1 MRESYW
7 KLRERMLAAGVWPQG
22 WIARGACYSLG
33 LAIVLFALEALLQLF
48 SPAWG
53 ASLGGWVKF
62 LLFDAALLFTIV
74 AFRGLKRKVLWR
86 LRNRLIVTYVFIGVI
101 PVVLLVLMA
110 FITIYLFA
118 GQFASFV
125 VTSEINSQ
133 LRSMQAVNAAVSNE
147 LAARI
152 EKGESATAE
161 SLTGLRKRD
170 RAWRRRQVYAWHGST
185 VVPLSAVDAAPVAF
199 PDFFNKEDYAKAI
212 SEGQP
217 FKEIVRDQDELYLRV
232 ASMFDV
238 GKEKL
243 TVVTSEPLDKD
254 LVARIADNLGEIT
267 LYSAGIP
274 LTDSQKNDSQK
285 NDLQKSDLQKSDSQ
299 KNGQTPGAAEAGPTK
314 EHSFETRLFDEPAK
328 DRNGDKDRDK
338 DGSSAGK
345 GKTGPTPDG
354 QQVFRPTFS
363 VGSLA
368 APAGTMDREI
378 TFGTPLPVVNWKTG
392 ELARAGALV
401 KVRTRPS
408 VLYGHLFAALGDI
421 ARGVEYILLAVLIFF
436 AVIELIALIIGTRMT
451 RTVTG
456 AVAHLYDATKN
467 VDRGDF
473 SHRIPVKSADQ
484 LAQLSL
490 SFNSMTESIEKLIL
504 EQKEKQ
510 RLEGE
515 LAIAQEVQAQLFPR
529 QVSELES
536 LEVHGFCRPA
546 RTVSGD
552 YYDFLTASSHKL
564 ILAVGDISGKG
575 ISAAL
580 LMATIHSAVR
590 AYSVES
596 LPQMRET
603 VARGSVAR
611 EPVAVGAVAGSGRM
625 MAAWPEGIEVS
636 PGALLGLLN
645 HQLYESTPPEK
656 YATLF
661 LAIYDGRSR
670 QLTYSNG
677 GHLPP
682 ILIGRDG
689 AVRRL
694 EAGGTVVGL
703 FENVTYDEA
712 SVEMHP
718 GEIFLAYSD
727 GVTEPENE
735 FGEFGE
741 ERLIDLVS
749 TNRRLPLV
757 QISQTVTAAVDDWIG
772 DNEQPDDITLVLAR
786 AR

>member
-1 MRESYW
+1 MTT
-7 KLRERMLAAGVWPQG
+7 AGLWPHG
-22 WIARGACYSLG
+22 WVARGACYSLG
-33 LAIVLFALEALLQLF
+33 SAIGLFILAMLLKLVAPKA
-48 SPAWG
+48 SD
-53 ASLGGWVKF
+53 SLGGWVKF
-62 LLFDAALLFTIV
+62 LLFDAAVLFSIL
-74 AFRGLKRKVLWR
+74 AFRWLKRKLLWR

-101 PVVLLVLMA
+101 PAVLLIAMA
-110 FITIYLFA
+110 LITLYGFA

-125 VTSEINSQ
+125 VTSEIDSR
-133 LRSMQAVNAAVSNE
+133 LRTMQAANAAVGNE

-152 EKGESATAE
+152 EKGESPTAE
-161 SLTGLRKRD
+161 SLAGLRKRD
-170 RAWRRRQVYAWHGST
+170 RAWGRRQLAAWHGST
-185 VVPLSAVDAAPVAF
+185 ALPLKATEIAPVTF
-199 PDFFNKEDYAKAI
+199 PDFLNKRDNELAKAI
-212 SEGQP
+212 REGQP
-217 FKEIVRDQDELYLRV
+217 FKEIVRDKDELYLRA
-232 ASMFDV
+232 ASWFDV
-238 GKEKL
+238 GPDKL
-243 TVVTSEPLDKD
+243 TVVTSEPLDKN
-254 LVARIADNLGEIT
+254 LVADIAANLGEIT
-267 LYSAGIP
+267 LYPADA
-274 LTDSQKNDSQK
+274 TQQNDQNQNATK
-285 NDLQKSDLQKSDSQ
+285 
-299 KNGQTPGAAEAGPTK
+299 GQG
-314 EHSFETRLFDEPAK
+314 FQTRLFDEK
-328 DRNGDKDRDK
+328 DKSETVVQER
-338 DGSSAGK
+338 
-345 GKTGPTPDG
+345 KTGHGDTHH
-354 QQVFRPTFS
+354 FHSAYT

-368 APAGTMDREI
+368 PPAGMTDREI
-378 TFGTPLPVVNWKTG
+378 TFVTPLSVVDWATG
-392 ELARAGALV
+392 ERETAGALV
-401 KVRTRPS
+401 SVRTRPS
-408 VLYGHLFAALGDI
+408 VLYSHLFASLGDI
-421 ARGVEYILLAVLIFF
+421 AQGVEYILLGILIFF
-436 AVIELIALIIGTRMT
+436 AVIEFVALIIGTRMT

-456 AVAHLYDATKN
+456 AVAQLYDATKH

-596 LPQMRET
+596 LPQMRE
-603 VARGSVAR
+603 
-611 EPVAVGAVAGSGRM
+611 PVAVGAVAGAGRI
-625 MAAWPEGIEVS
+625 MAAWPEGIEIS

-661 LAIYDGRSR
+661 LGIYDGRSHK
-670 QLTYSNG
+670 LTYSNG

-682 ILIGRDG
+682 ILIGRNG

-703 FENVTYDEA
+703 FDNMTYDEGA
-712 SVEMHP
+712 VEMHP

-741 ERLIDLVS
+741 ERLIELVS
-749 TNRRLPLV
+749 ANRNSPLV
-757 QISQTVTAAVDDWIG
+757 QISEAVTSAVDDWIG

>member
-1 MRESYW
+1 
-7 KLRERMLAAGVWPQG
+7 MLADGWWPQG
-22 WIARGACYSLG
+22 WIARGACYSLAF
-33 LAIVLFALEALLQLF
+33 AIGLFALEMLLKLF
-48 SPAWG
+48 APAW
-53 ASLGGWVKF
+53 ADSLGGWVKF
-62 LLFDAALLFTIV
+62 LLFDAALLFFIV
-74 AFRGLKRKVLWR
+74 AFRKLRRRVLWR

-101 PVVLLVLMA
+101 PAVLLIGMA
-110 FITIYLFA
+110 FITIYGLA
-118 GQFASFV
+118 GQFAIFE

-133 LRSMQAVNAAVSNE
+133 LRSMEAVNAAVGNE
-147 LAARI
+147 LAARL
-152 EKGESATAE
+152 ERGESPTAE

-170 RAWRRRQVYAWHGST
+170 AAWRRRRVSVWFEDKLL
-185 VVPLSAVDAAPVAF
+185 PLNDAESNGAPLALPTFVKGGF
-199 PDFFNKEDYAKAI
+199 RDI
-212 SEGQP
+212 T
-217 FKEIVRDQDELYLRV
+217 RDQDGLHLRV
-232 ASMFDV
+232 GTVLPV
-238 GKEKL
+238 GSKTL
-243 TVVTSEPLDKD
+243 TVVTGEPFGKE
-254 LVARIADNLGEIT
+254 LVGRIAADMGEIT
-267 LYSAGIP
+267 LLDDSGFLAAHGSGSPRRITVNTAG
-274 LTDSQKNDSQK
+274 
-285 NDLQKSDLQKSDSQ
+285 KSGTVITES
-299 KNGQTPGAAEAGPTK
+299 
-314 EHSFETRLFDEPAK
+314 
-328 DRNGDKDRDK
+328 RNGTNVDL
-338 DGSSAGK
+338 S
-345 GKTGPTPDG
+345 
-354 QQVFRPTFS
+354 PTFT
-363 VGSLA
+363 VGTVPA
-368 APAGTMDREI
+368 AAGSMDREV
-378 TFGTPLPVVNWKTG
+378 TFFAPLPVLDWRTG
-392 ELARAGALV
+392 EHEPTGSLV
-401 KVRTRPS
+401 VQVRTRPS
-408 VLYGHLFAALGDI
+408 VLYGHLFAALGEFV
-421 ARGVEYILLAVLIFF
+421 RGVEYILLAILIIF
-436 AVIELIALIIGTRMT
+436 AVIEFVALIIGTRMT
-451 RTVTG
+451 RTVTR
-456 AVAHLYDATKN
+456 AVADLYDATKH

-473 SHRIPVKSADQ
+473 SHRIPVKSEDQ

-490 SFNSMTESIEKLIL
+490 SFNSMTESIEKLIE

-529 QVSELES
+529 QVTELES

-596 LPQMRET
+596 LPQMRE
-603 VARGSVAR
+603 
-611 EPVAVGAVAGSGRM
+611 PVAVGAVAGAGRI

-661 LAIYDGRSR
+661 LGIYDGRSH

-689 AVRRL
+689 TVRRL

-703 FENVTYDEA
+703 FDNMLYDEGA
-712 SVEMHP
+712 VEMHP

-741 ERLIDLVS
+741 ERLIELVS
-749 TNRRLPLV
+749 ANRRLPLV

>member
-1 MRESYW
+1 MREVYW
-7 KLRERMLAAGVWPQG
+7 KLRAQMTAAGWWPQG
-22 WIARGACYSLG
+22 WIARGACYSL
-33 LAIVLFALEALLQLF
+33 ALALLLLVLEMVL
-48 SPAWG
+48 SLVAPAATRG
-53 ASLGGWVKF
+53 LGGWIKF
-62 LLFDAALLFTIV
+62 LIFDAALLFSIV
-74 AFRGLKRKVLWR
+74 AFRVLKRKILWR

-101 PVVLLVLMA
+101 PAVLLVAMSLIA
-110 FITIYLFA
+110 IYLFA

-133 LRSMQAVNAAVSNE
+133 LRSMQAVNAAVGNE

-152 EKGESATAE
+152 EKGEAPTAE
-161 SLTGLRKRD
+161 SLEGLRKRD
-170 RAWRRRQVYAWHGST
+170 RTWARRRVGAWHGTRVLVQSS
-185 VVPLSAVDAAPVAF
+185 SAQNPSPISF
-199 PDFFNKEDYAKAI
+199 PEFFNKNGNAFAKEI
-212 SEGQP
+212 RDGQP
-217 FKEIVRDQDELYLRV
+217 FKEIVREEGELYLRV
-232 ASMFDV
+232 ASVFQV
-238 GKEKL
+238 GQEQL
-243 TVVTSEPLDKD
+243 TVVTGEPLDQN
-254 LVARIADNLGEIT
+254 LVAEIATNLGEIT
-267 LYSAGIP
+267 LYAAGISLDEKRP
-274 LTDSQKNDSQK
+274 RVLKQSSGKESTQNSSGSPTSLTVK
-285 NDLQKSDLQKSDSQ
+285 
-299 KNGQTPGAAEAGPTK
+299 P
-314 EHSFETRLFDEPAK
+314 ETNNNAVVINEDNQ
-328 DRNGDKDRDK
+328 DI
-338 DGSSAGK
+338 SVK
-345 GKTGPTPDG
+345 GKDE
-354 QQVFRPTFS
+354 VLRPTFT
-363 VGSLA
+363 VGALPA
-368 APAGTMDREI
+368 AASAMDREI
-378 TFGTPLPVVNWKTG
+378 TFGTPLPVVDWKTG
-392 ELARAGALV
+392 DMERAGALV

-408 VLYGHLFAALGDI
+408 VLYNHLFAALGDI
-421 ARGVEYILLAVLIFF
+421 ARGIEYILLGVLIFF
-436 AVIELIALIIGTRMT
+436 AIIELVALIIGTRMT

-456 AVAHLYDATKN
+456 AVAQLYDATKN

-473 SHRIPVKSADQ
+473 SHRIPVKSSDQ

-490 SFNSMTESIEKLIL
+490 SFNSMTESIEKLIQ

-596 LPQMRET
+596 LPQMRE
-603 VARGSVAR
+603 
-611 EPVAVGAVAGSGRM
+611 PVAVGAVAGAGRV

-661 LAIYDGRSR
+661 LAIYDGRSH

-682 ILIGRDG
+682 ILIGEDG
-689 AVRRL
+689 AMRRL

-703 FENVTYDEA
+703 FDNMTYDEG
-712 SVEMHP
+712 SVQMHP
-718 GEIFLAYSD
+718 GEIFVAYSD

-741 ERLIDLVS
+741 DRLIDLVS
-749 TNRRLPLV
+749 TNRHLPLI
-757 QISQTVTAAVDDWIG
+757 QISQSVTSAVEDWIG

-786 AR
+786 PR

>member
-1 MRESYW
+1 MKQFYSRF
-7 KLRERMLAAGVWPQG
+7 RARMLAADLWPQG
-22 WIARGACYSLG
+22 WVARGACYSLAFALG
-33 LAIVLFALEALLQLF
+33 LLGLQTVLKLFA
-48 SPAWG
+48 PAAA
-53 ASLGGWVKF
+53 ASIGGWIKF
-62 LLFDAALLFTIV
+62 LVFDAALLFSIV
-74 AFRGLKRKVLWR
+74 AFRWLKRKLLWR

-101 PVVLLVLMA
+101 PAALLVTMA
-110 FITIYLFA
+110 LVTIYLFA

-133 LRSMQAVNAAVSNE
+133 LRSLQAVSAAVSNE

-152 EKGESATAE
+152 EKGQAPTAE
-161 SLTGLRKRD
+161 SLAGLRKRD
-170 RAWRRRQVYAWHGST
+170 RAWGRRRVCAWHGTRPLLLST
-185 VVPLSAVDAAPVAF
+185 GSSDPASMTF
-199 PDFFNKEDYAKAI
+199 PDFFNKDGGEYAKAI
-212 SEGQP
+212 REGQP
-217 FKEIVRDQDELYLRV
+217 FKEIVRDNDELYLRV
-232 ASMFDV
+232 ASVFAV
-238 GKEKL
+238 GSEKL
-243 TVVTSEPLDKD
+243 TVITGEPLDKD
-254 LVARIADNLGEIT
+254 LVADIAANLGEIT
-267 LYSAGIP
+267 LYSSGITLDAQGNYQNPKAG
-274 LTDSQKNDSQK
+274 
-285 NDLQKSDLQKSDSQ
+285 
-299 KNGQTPGAAEAGPTK
+299 GAAGAAK
-314 EHSFETRLFDEPAK
+314 EHSFQTRLFDEPGNSK
-328 DRNGDKDRDK
+328 SGGGESNGR
-338 DGSSAGK
+338 SA
-345 GKTGPTPDG
+345 PSPE
-354 QQVFRPTFS
+354 VFRSAFT

-368 APAGTMDREI
+368 APAGMTDREI
-378 TFGTPLPVVNWKTG
+378 TFATPLPVVDWKSG
-392 ELARAGALV
+392 DRSPAGALV
-401 KVRTRPS
+401 SVRTRPS
-408 VLYGHLFAALGDI
+408 VLYSHLFAALGDL
-421 ARGVEYILLAVLIFF
+421 ARGVEYILLGILIFF
-436 AVIELIALIIGTRMT
+436 AVIELVALIIGTRMT

-456 AVAHLYDATKN
+456 AVAQLYDATKH

-484 LAQLSL
+484 LSQLSL

-529 QVSELES
+529 QVTELES

-596 LPQMRET
+596 LPQMRE
-603 VARGSVAR
+603 
-611 EPVAVGAVAGSGRM
+611 PVAVGAVAGAGRI
-625 MAAWPEGIEVS
+625 MAAWPEGIEIS

-645 HQLYESTPPEK
+645 HQLYASTRPEK

-661 LAIYDGRSR
+661 LGIYDGRSHR
-670 QLTYSNG
+670 LTYSNG

-694 EAGGTVVGL
+694 ETGGTVVGL
-703 FENVTYDEA
+703 FENVIYDEG

-718 GEIFLAYSD
+718 GELFLAYSD

-749 TNRRLPLV
+749 ENRRLPLV
-757 QISQTVTAAVDDWIG
+757 QISQTVTSAVEDWIG

>member
-1 MRESYW
+1 MRKSYLE
-7 KLRERMLAAGVWPQG
+7 LRGRLLAAGIWPRG
-22 WIARGACYSLG
+22 WVARGACYSLA
-33 LAIVLFALEALLQLF
+33 LAIVFFALQMLLKLLAPKW
-48 SPAWG
+48 SD
-53 ASLGGWVKF
+53 SLGGWVKF
-62 LLFDAALLFTIV
+62 LLFDAALLFSIL
-74 AFRGLKRKVLWR
+74 AFRWLKRKLLWR

-101 PVVLLVLMA
+101 PAVLLIAMA
-110 FITIYLFA
+110 LITLYGFA
-118 GQFASFV
+118 GQFAIFV

-133 LRSMQAVNAAVSNE
+133 LRNLESVNAAVGNE
-147 LAARI
+147 LAARL
-152 EKGESATAE
+152 ERGDTPAAE
-161 SLTGLRKRD
+161 SLSGLRKRD
-170 RAWRRRQVYAWHGST
+170 SAWRRRRMSAWDGDKLLLLRGELNGP
-185 VVPLSAVDAAPVAF
+185 PLSPPTFA
-199 PDFFNKEDYAKAI
+199 KE
-212 SEGQP
+212 GLR
-217 FKEIVRDQDELYLRV
+217 EITRDQGTLYLRV
-232 ASMFDV
+232 VTLLPV
-238 GKEKL
+238 GSKTL
-243 TVVTSEPLDKD
+243 MVVTSEPLDRE
-254 LVARIADNLGEIT
+254 LVGKIAADMGEIS
-267 LYSAGIP
+267 LSD
-274 LTDSQKNDSQK
+274 DS
-285 NDLQKSDLQKSDSQ
+285 
-299 KNGQTPGAAEAGPTK
+299 GGVGY
-314 EHSFETRLFDEPAK
+314 
-328 DRNGDKDRDK
+328 
-338 DGSSAGK
+338 
-345 GKTGPTPDG
+345 KTGPQNSTTQTSGSAPQHPNNDALAIRDDQG
-354 QQVFRPTFS
+354 NILEPTFT
-363 VGSLA
+363 VGTVPL
-368 APAGTMDREI
+368 PVNGMDREV
-378 TFGTPLPVVNWKTG
+378 TFFGALPVLDWKTG
-392 ELARAGALV
+392 ARKSDGAV
-401 KVRTRPS
+401 IRVWTRPS
-408 VLYGHLFAALGDI
+408 ALYAHLFAALGDF
-421 ARGVEYILLAVLIFF
+421 AKGVEYILLAVGIFF
-436 AVIELIALIIGTRMT
+436 ALIELVALIIGMRMT

-456 AVAHLYDATKN
+456 AVAQLYDATKH
-467 VDRGDF
+467 VDHGDF

-596 LPQMRET
+596 LPQMRE
-603 VARGSVAR
+603 
-611 EPVAVGAVAGSGRM
+611 PVAVGAVAGAGRI
-625 MAAWPEGIEVS
+625 MAAWPEGIEIS

-661 LAIYDGRSR
+661 LGIYDGRSHR
-670 QLTYSNG
+670 LTYSNG

-682 ILIGRDG
+682 ILIGKDG

-694 EAGGTVVGL
+694 ETGGTVVGL
-703 FENVTYDEA
+703 FENVTYDEGA
-712 SVEMHP
+712 VEMHP

-741 ERLIDLVS
+741 ERLIELVS
-749 TNRRLPLV
+749 TNRNLPLV
-757 QISQTVTAAVDDWIG
+757 QISQTVTSAVDDWIG

>member
-1 MRESYW
+1 MREFYAHFRAR
-7 KLRERMLAAGVWPQG
+7 LEAADLWPQG
-22 WIARGACYSLG
+22 WVARGACYSLG
-33 LAIVLFALEALLQLF
+33 LALGLFVLELLLKLIA
-48 SPAWG
+48 PASS
-53 ASLGGWVKF
+53 ASLDGWVKF
-62 LLFDAALLFTIV
+62 LLFDAALLFCIV
-74 AFRGLKRKVLWR
+74 AFRWLKRRILWR

-101 PVVLLVLMA
+101 PAVLLIAMA

-125 VTSEINSQ
+125 VTSEINGQ
-133 LRSMQAVNAAVSNE
+133 LRSLQAVNAAVSNE

-152 EKGESATAE
+152 EKGEAPTAE
-161 SLTGLRKRD
+161 SLAGLKKRD
-170 RAWRRRQVYAWHGST
+170 RAWVRRRVHAWHGTRTLPIASGALEVET
-185 VVPLSAVDAAPVAF
+185 LAF
-199 PDFFNKEDYAKAI
+199 PDFFNKDDNAYAKAVRQ
-212 SEGQP
+212 GLP
-217 FKEIVRDQDELYLRV
+217 FKEIVRDKDELYLRV
-232 ASMFDV
+232 VSMFPV
-238 GKEKL
+238 GKENL
-243 TVVTSEPLDKD
+243 TVVTSEPLDKS
-254 LVARIADNLGEIT
+254 LVADIAENLGEIT
-267 LYSAGIP
+267 LSPAGNALP
-274 LTDSQKNDSQK
+274 DLQQNDSQASDQ
-285 NDLQKSDLQKSDSQ
+285 NQSATKSTK
-299 KNGQTPGAAEAGPTK
+299 KGQ
-314 EHSFETRLFDEPAK
+314 SFQTRLFEEPGK
-328 DRNGDKDRDK
+328 KGENPG
-338 DGSSAGK
+338 GK
-345 GKTGPTPDG
+345 GETSFSTNGNK
-354 QQVFRPTFS
+354 QVFHPSFT

-368 APAGTMDREI
+368 PPAGMMDREI
-378 TFGTPLPVVNWKTG
+378 TFGTPLPVVDWTTG
-392 ELARAGALV
+392 ERARAGAFV
-401 KVRTRPS
+401 GVRTRPS
-408 VLYGHLFAALGDI
+408 VLYAHLFAALGDI
-421 ARGVEYILLAVLIFF
+421 ARGVEYILLGILIFF
-436 AVIELIALIIGTRMT
+436 AIIELVALIIGTRMT
-451 RTVTG
+451 RTVTR
-456 AVAHLYDATKN
+456 AVAQLDDATRH

-473 SHRIPVKSADQ
+473 SHRIPVRSSDQ

-529 QVSELES
+529 QVSDLES

-596 LPQMRET
+596 LPQMRE
-603 VARGSVAR
+603 
-611 EPVAVGAVAGSGRM
+611 PVAVGAVAGSGRV
-625 MAAWPEGIEVS
+625 MAAWPEGIEIS

-661 LAIYDGRSR
+661 LGIYDGRSHR
-670 QLTYSNG
+670 LTYSNG

-682 ILIGRDG
+682 ILIGEDG
-689 AVRRL
+689 AVRKL
-694 EAGGTVVGL
+694 EAGGTVIGL
-703 FENVTYDEA
+703 FDNMMYEEGA
-712 SVEMHP
+712 VEMHP
-718 GEIFLAYSD
+718 GEVFLAYSD

-741 ERLIDLVS
+741 ERLIELVRE
-749 TNRRLPLV
+749 NRSLPLV
-757 QISQTVTAAVDDWIG
+757 QISQSVTLAVDDWIG
-772 DNEQPDDITLVLAR
+772 DQEQPDDITLVLAR

>member
-1 MRESYW
+1 MKQVYW
-7 KLRERMLAAGVWPQG
+7 KLRARMLTAGLWPQG

-33 LAIVLFALEALLQLF
+33 LAVALFVLQTLLKLVA
-48 SPAWG
+48 PA
-53 ASLGGWVKF
+53 ASNSLGGWVKF
-62 LLFDAALLFTIV
+62 LVFDAALLFSIL
-74 AFRGLKRKVLWR
+74 AFRWLRRKILWR

-101 PVVLLVLMA
+101 PAVLLIAMA
-110 FITIYLFA
+110 LITLYGFA
-118 GQFASFV
+118 GQFAVFV
-125 VTSEINSQ
+125 VTSEIDSQ
-133 LRSMQAVNAAVSNE
+133 LRSLEAVNAAVGNE
-147 LAARI
+147 LAARL
-152 EKGESATAE
+152 ERGDNPTAE
-161 SLTGLRKRD
+161 SLAGLRKRD
-170 RAWRRRQVYAWHGST
+170 AAWGRRRMCAWHGDKLLALGDDSQAS
-185 VVPLSAVDAAPVAF
+185 PLSLPAF
-199 PDFFNKEDYAKAI
+199 AKGGLREI
-212 SEGQP
+212 S
-217 FKEIVRDQDELYLRV
+217 RDHDGLHLRV
-232 ASMFDV
+232 VTLLSV
-238 GKEKL
+238 GSKTL
-243 TVVTSEPLDKD
+243 TIVTSEPFDQELLGK
-254 LVARIADNLGEIT
+254 IAADMGEIT
-267 LYSAGIP
+267 LLDDPAY
-274 LTDSQKNDSQK
+274 
-285 NDLQKSDLQKSDSQ
+285 LQENKT
-299 KNGQTPGAAEAGPTK
+299 GQAGAASQTTKTVDTRHAAGDAPRITNGIIVSAK
-314 EHSFETRLFDEPAK
+314 ENGTTVNLHPSPAF
-328 DRNGDKDRDK
+328 
-338 DGSSAGK
+338 
-345 GKTGPTPDG
+345 T
-354 QQVFRPTFS
+354 
-363 VGSLA
+363 VGTVPA
-368 APAGTMDREI
+368 AANTMDREV
-378 TFGTPLPVVNWKTG
+378 TFPAPLRVLDWKTG
-392 ELARAGALV
+392 GMEPSGALV
-401 KVRTRPS
+401 LQVRTRPS
-408 VLYGHLFAALGDI
+408 VLYRHLFAALGQF
-421 ARGVEYILLAVLIFF
+421 AEAVEYILLGIFIFF
-436 AVIELIALIIGTRMT
+436 ALIELVALIIGTRMT

-456 AVAHLYDATKN
+456 AVAQLYDATKH

-473 SHRIPVKSADQ
+473 SHRIPVKSNDQ

-490 SFNSMTESIEKLIL
+490 SFNSMTESIEKLIK

-529 QVSELES
+529 QVTELES

-596 LPQMRET
+596 LPQFRET
-603 VARGSVAR
+603 MMR
-611 EPVAVGAVAGSGRM
+611 EPVAVGAVAGAGRV
-625 MAAWPEGIEVS
+625 MAAWPEGIEIS

-661 LAIYDGRSR
+661 LGIYDGRSHK
-670 QLTYSNG
+670 LTYSNG

-682 ILIGRDG
+682 ILIGKDG

-703 FENVTYDEA
+703 FDNMTYDEGT
-712 SVEMHP
+712 VEMRP
-718 GEIFLAYSD
+718 GEIFIAYSD

-749 TNRRLPLV
+749 ANRHSPLV
-757 QISQTVTAAVDDWIG
+757 QISEAVTSAVDDWIG

>member
-1 MRESYW
+1 MRDAYW
-7 KLRERMLAAGVWPQG
+7 KLRARMTAAGLWPQG
-22 WIARGACYSLG
+22 WIARGAWYSVG
-33 LAIVLFALEALLQLF
+33 LAFGLFILEMLLKLFAPAASDSLE
-48 SPAWG
+48 
-53 ASLGGWVKF
+53 GWVRF
-62 LLFDAALLFTIV
+62 LLFDAALLFSIL
-74 AFRGLKRKVLWR
+74 AFRGMKRKLLWR

-101 PVVLLVLMA
+101 PAVLLIAMA
-110 FITIYLFA
+110 LITIYLFA
-118 GQFASFV
+118 GQFASYV

-152 EKGESATAE
+152 EKGEAPTAD
-161 SLTGLRKRD
+161 SLEGLRKRD
-170 RAWRRRQVYAWHGST
+170 RAWGRRRVCAWHGARVLLFSGGAQNS
-185 VVPLSAVDAAPVAF
+185 SAMSF
-199 PDFFNKEDYAKAI
+199 PEFFNKDDSEFAKAI
-212 SEGQP
+212 REGQP
-217 FKEIVRDQDELYLRV
+217 FKEIIRDNNELYLRV
-232 ASMFDV
+232 ASVFVV
-238 GKEKL
+238 GPEKL
-243 TVVTSEPLDKD
+243 TVVTGEPLDKD
-254 LVARIADNLGEIT
+254 MIADIAANLGEIT
-267 LYSAGIP
+267 LYAAGIKFDD
-274 LTDSQKNDSQK
+274 TQKK
-285 NDLQKSDLQKSDSQ
+285 N
-299 KNGQTPGAAEAGPTK
+299 QTPSAAKG
-314 EHSFETRLFDEPAK
+314 SGFETRLFDDP
-328 DRNGDKDRDK
+328 N
-338 DGSSAGK
+338 K
-345 GKTGPTPDG
+345 GKVESNASEAKAAPSPEGD
-354 QQVFRPTFS
+354 QRVFRPTFT

-378 TFGTPLPVVNWKTG
+378 TFGTPLPVVDWKTG
-392 ELARAGALV
+392 ERERAGALV
-401 KVRTRPS
+401 RVRTRPS
-408 VLYGHLFAALGDI
+408 VLYSHLFAALGDI
-421 ARGVEYILLAVLIFF
+421 ARGVEYILLGILIFF

-451 RTVTG
+451 RTMTS
-456 AVAHLYDATKN
+456 AVGELYNATRN

-473 SHRIPVKSADQ
+473 SHRIPVKSSDQ

-490 SFNSMTESIEKLIL
+490 SFNSMTESIEKLIQ

-596 LPQMRET
+596 LPQMRE
-603 VARGSVAR
+603 
-611 EPVAVGAVAGSGRM
+611 PVAVGAVAGAGRI

-661 LAIYDGRSR
+661 LGIYDGRSH

-703 FENVTYDEA
+703 FDNMTYDEG
-712 SVEMHP
+712 SVQMHP
-718 GEIFLAYSD
+718 GEIFIAYSD

-741 ERLIDLVS
+741 ERLIELVR
-749 TNRRLPLV
+749 TNRHLPLV
-757 QISQTVTAAVDDWIG
+757 QISQAVTSAVDDWIG

>member
-1 MRESYW
+1 M
-7 KLRERMLAAGVWPQG
+7 MAAGLWPKG

-33 LAIVLFALEALLQLF
+33 LAIGLLVLELLLKRLAPVA
-48 SPAWG
+48 SD
-53 ASLGGWVKF
+53 SLGGWVKF
-62 LLFDAALLFTIV
+62 LLFDAALLFAIL
-74 AFRGLKRKVLWR
+74 AFGALKRKILWR

-101 PVVLLVLMA
+101 PAVLLVVMGI
-110 FITIYLFA
+110 ITIYLFA

-125 VTSEINSQ
+125 VTSEINTQ

-152 EKGESATAE
+152 EKGETPTAE
-161 SLTGLRKRD
+161 SLAGLRKRD
-170 RAWRRRQVYAWHGST
+170 RAWGRRRVGAWHGMRSL
-185 VVPLSAVDAAPVAF
+185 PMSAGAQNPKPMSF
-199 PDFFNKEDYAKAI
+199 PDFFSQDDGNVAKALRAG
-212 SEGQP
+212 EP
-217 FKEIVRDQDELYLRV
+217 FKEIIRDNDELYLRV
-232 ASMFDV
+232 ASVYEV
-238 GKEKL
+238 GQEKL
-243 TVVTSEPLDKD
+243 TVVTSEPLDRD
-254 LVARIADNLGEIT
+254 LVADIAANLGEIT
-267 LYSAGIP
+267 LYATGISLDDNRQNDRHESASKSPPLRSSGKPEKDEGGIV
-274 LTDSQKNDSQK
+274 LSERKSGVRV
-285 NDLQKSDLQKSDSQ
+285 KSD
-299 KNGQTPGAAEAGPTK
+299 
-314 EHSFETRLFDEPAK
+314 
-328 DRNGDKDRDK
+328 
-338 DGSSAGK
+338 
-345 GKTGPTPDG
+345 
-354 QQVFRPTFS
+354 QQDLRPTFT
-363 VGSLA
+363 VGALP
-368 APAGTMDREI
+368 APSGMMDREI
-378 TFGTPLPVVNWKTG
+378 TFGTPLPVIDWKTG
-392 ELARAGALV
+392 ERERAGALV

-408 VLYGHLFAALGDI
+408 VLYSHLFAALGDI
-421 ARGVEYILLAVLIFF
+421 ARGVEYILLAIIIFF
-436 AVIELIALIIGTRMT
+436 AVIEIVALIIGTRMT
-451 RTVTG
+451 STVTG
-456 AVAHLYDATKN
+456 AVAQLYNATRN

-529 QVSELES
+529 LVTEIES
-536 LEVHGFCRPA
+536 LEIHGFCRPA

-596 LPQMRET
+596 LPQMRE
-603 VARGSVAR
+603 SL
-611 EPVAVGAVAGSGRM
+611 AVGALGGADRI
-625 MAAWPEGIEVS
+625 MAAWPEGVEVS
-636 PGALLGLLN
+636 PGALLSLLN

-661 LAIYDGRSR
+661 LGIYDGRSH

-682 ILIGRDG
+682 ILIGENG
-689 AVRRL
+689 SVRRL

-703 FENVTYDEA
+703 FDNMTYDEG
-712 SVEMHP
+712 SVEMQP
-718 GEIFLAYSD
+718 GEIFVAYSD

-741 ERLIDLVS
+741 ERLIDLVGA
-749 TNRRLPLV
+749 NRHLTLL
-757 QISQTVTAAVDDWIG
+757 QISQEVTSAVDNWIG
-772 DNEQPDDITLVLAR
+772 ANEQPDDITLVLAR

>member
-1 MRESYW
+1 MKQFYSR
-7 KLRERMLAAGVWPQG
+7 LRERMLAAGFWPQG
-22 WIARGACYSLG
+22 WVARGACYSLG
-33 LAIVLFALEALLQLF
+33 FAAGLFILEMVLKLFA
-48 SPAWG
+48 PAAA
-53 ASLGGWVKF
+53 ASVGGWVKF
-62 LLFDAALLFTIV
+62 LVFDAALLFSIL
-74 AFRGLKRKVLWR
+74 AFRWLKRKLLWR

-101 PVVLLVLMA
+101 PAVLLMVMA
-110 FITIYLFA
+110 LITLYGFA
-118 GQFASFV
+118 GQFAIFV

-133 LRSMQAVNAAVSNE
+133 LRNMEAVNAAVGNE
-147 LAARI
+147 LAARL
-152 EKGESATAE
+152 ERGDNPTAE
-161 SLTGLRKRD
+161 SLAGLRKRD
-170 RAWRRRQVYAWHGST
+170 AAWGRRRMCAWHGDKLLPMGDESKGS
-185 VVPLSAVDAAPVAF
+185 PLSFPAF
-199 PDFFNKEDYAKAI
+199 IK
-212 SEGQP
+212 GGLR
-217 FKEIVRDQDELYLRV
+217 EITRDQGTLYLRV
-232 ASMFDV
+232 VTLLPV
-238 GKEKL
+238 GSKTL
-243 TVVTSEPLDKD
+243 IVVTSEPLDRE
-254 LVARIADNLGEIT
+254 LVGKIAADMGEISLSDDSGGAPENKT
-267 LYSAGIP
+267 GVQNSATQPSASAKEEPYRGGLDIRGE
-274 LTDSQKNDSQK
+274 
-285 NDLQKSDLQKSDSQ
+285 
-299 KNGQTPGAAEAGPTK
+299 NGQP
-314 EHSFETRLFDEPAK
+314 L
-328 DRNGDKDRDK
+328 
-338 DGSSAGK
+338 
-345 GKTGPTPDG
+345 
-354 QQVFRPTFS
+354 VPTFT
-363 VGSLA
+363 VGTVPPPVNS
-368 APAGTMDREI
+368 MDREV
-378 TFGTPLPVVNWKTG
+378 TFPGTLPVLDWKTG
-392 ELARAGALV
+392 KRAPDGSV
-401 KVRTRPS
+401 IRVWTRPS
-408 VLYGHLFAALGDI
+408 VLYAHLFVALGDF
-421 ARGVEYILLAVLIFF
+421 ARGVEIILLSVGIFF
-436 AVIELIALIIGTRMT
+436 ALIVLIALIIGMRMT
-451 RTVTG
+451 RTMTS
-456 AVAHLYDATKN
+456 AVAQLYDATKH
-467 VDRGDF
+467 VDSGDF
-473 SHRIPVKSADQ
+473 SHRIPVKSEDQ

-490 SFNSMTESIEKLIL
+490 SFNSMTESIEKLIQ

-529 QVSELES
+529 QVTELES

-603 VARGSVAR
+603 MTR
-611 EPVAVGAVAGSGRM
+611 EPVGVGAAMGAGRI

-661 LAIYDGRSR
+661 LGIYDGRSH

-689 AVRRL
+689 GVRRL

-703 FENVTYDEA
+703 FDNMNYDEG

-749 TNRRLPLV
+749 ASRNLPLV
-757 QISQTVTAAVDDWIG
+757 QISQTVTSAVDDWIG

>member
-7 KLRERMLAAGVWPQG
+7 KVRERMLAAGLWPQG
-22 WIARGACYSLG
+22 WIARGAWYSLSF
-33 LAIVLFALEALLQLF
+33 AIGLFALQLSLKLLA
-48 SPAWG
+48 PAAADSIG
-53 ASLGGWVKF
+53 VWVKF
-62 LLFDAALLFTIV
+62 LVIDTALLFCIV
-74 AFRGLKRKVLWR
+74 AFRLLKRKILWR

-101 PVVLLVLMA
+101 PAVLLVAMA
-110 FITIYLFA
+110 LITLYGFA
-118 GQFASFV
+118 GQFAIFV

-133 LRSMQAVNAAVSNE
+133 LRRMEAVNAAVGNE
-147 LAARI
+147 LAARL
-152 EKGESATAE
+152 ERGDNPAAE
-161 SLTGLRKRD
+161 SLAGLRKRD
-170 RAWRRRQVYAWHGST
+170 AAWRRRRMCAWYGDK
-185 VVPLSAVDAAPVAF
+185 PLSVDDQSKISPFSLPAF
-199 PDFFNKEDYAKAI
+199 VGG
-212 SEGQP
+212 EGL
-217 FKEIVRDQDELYLRV
+217 RDITRDDDGLYLRV
-232 ASMFDV
+232 ATLLPV
-238 GKEKL
+238 GEKTL
-243 TVVTSEPLDKD
+243 TVVSSEPFDKE
-254 LVARIADNLGEIT
+254 LMGKIAADMGEIT
-267 LYSAGIP
+267 IFV
-274 LTDSQKNDSQK
+274 
-285 NDLQKSDLQKSDSQ
+285 SDLPQENKSGSPHSGTQ
-299 KNGQTPGAAEAGPTK
+299 ISISGNPGKNQPGITINEGGGASAHLRQAFAVGTVPV
-314 EHSFETRLFDEPAK
+314 AI
-328 DRNGDKDRDK
+328 
-338 DGSSAGK
+338 GS
-345 GKTGPTPDG
+345 
-354 QQVFRPTFS
+354 
-363 VGSLA
+363 
-368 APAGTMDREI
+368 MDREV
-378 TFGTPLPVVNWKTG
+378 TFPAPLAVLDWKTG
-392 ELARAGALV
+392 ERARIGALV
-401 KVRTRPS
+401 QVRTRPS
-408 VLYGHLFAALGDI
+408 VLYGHLFAALGDFV
-421 ARGVEYILLAVLIFF
+421 RGVEYILLGILVFF
-436 AVIELIALIIGTRMT
+436 AIIELVALIIGTRMT
-451 RTVTG
+451 RTVTS
-456 AVAHLYDATKN
+456 AVAQLYDATKH

-473 SHRIPVKSADQ
+473 SHRIPVKSEDQ

-490 SFNSMTESIEKLIL
+490 SFNSMTESIEKLIQ

-529 QVSELES
+529 QVTELES

-596 LPQMRET
+596 LPQMRE
-603 VARGSVAR
+603 
-611 EPVAVGAVAGSGRM
+611 PVAVGAVAGAGRI

-661 LAIYDGRSR
+661 LGIYDGRSHR
-670 QLTYSNG
+670 LTYSNG

-682 ILIGRDG
+682 ILIAGDG
-689 AVRRL
+689 SVRRL
-694 EAGGTVVGL
+694 EAGGTVIGL
-703 FENVTYDEA
+703 FDNMTYDEGA
-712 SVEMHP
+712 VEMHP

-749 TNRRLPLV
+749 THRRAPLL
-757 QISQTVTAAVDDWIG
+757 QISQTVTSAVDDWIG